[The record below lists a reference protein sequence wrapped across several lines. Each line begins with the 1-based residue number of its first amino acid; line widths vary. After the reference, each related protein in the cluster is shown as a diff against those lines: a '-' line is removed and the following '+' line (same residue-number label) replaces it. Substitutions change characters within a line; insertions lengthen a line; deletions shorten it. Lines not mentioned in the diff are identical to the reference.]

1 MVGLGTLIN
10 AAAILAGGIIGLW
23 GGTFM
28 KERHQNAMQTACGIS
43 IMFIGAAGAMGK
55 MLTVHDDVITSGQ
68 SMLITV
74 CLVLGAFIGEIINIE
89 AAFEHFGEWLK

>member
-43 IMFIGAAGAMGK
+43 IIS
-55 MLTVHDDVITSGQ
+55 ITQ
-68 SMLITV
+68 HQV
-74 CLVLGAFIGEIINIE
+74 
-89 AAFEHFGEWLK
+89 